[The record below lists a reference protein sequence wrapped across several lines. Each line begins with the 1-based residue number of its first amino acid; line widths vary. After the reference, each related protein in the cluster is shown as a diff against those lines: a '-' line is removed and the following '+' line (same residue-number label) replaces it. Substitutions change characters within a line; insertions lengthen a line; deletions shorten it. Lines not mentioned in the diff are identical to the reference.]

1 MAEAAKSNAAHLT
14 TRQLG
19 TLSEMLKKDL
29 RELVNEIEEELAGSE
44 YEGYL
49 ERMMDG
55 QELADQAVINSLYDI
70 DLAEIDRHINEV
82 RDVEAALLRLKSGRF
97 GVCIECRDPIG
108 YERLHAYPIAK
119 RCYACQLDYERRKL
133 AQG

>member
-1 MAEAAKSNAAHLT
+1 MAEAAKRDARHLT
-14 TRQLG
+14 RGQLE

-29 RELVNEIEEELAGSE
+29 RELVDEIEEKLEGSE

-55 QELADQAVINSLYDI
+55 QELADQAVINTLYDI
-70 DLAEIDRHINEV
+70 DLADIDRHINEV
-82 RDVEAALLRLKSGRF
+82 RDVEAALLRVKSGKY
-97 GVCIECRDPIG
+97 GLCTDCSDPIG

-119 RCYACQLDYERRKL
+119 RCYACQLDHERRKL